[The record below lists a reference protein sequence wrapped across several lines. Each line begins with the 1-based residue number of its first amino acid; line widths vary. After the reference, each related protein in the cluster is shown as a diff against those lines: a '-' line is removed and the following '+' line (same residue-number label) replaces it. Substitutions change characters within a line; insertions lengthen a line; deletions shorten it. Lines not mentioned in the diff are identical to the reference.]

1 MNKKQYVVIG
11 LGRFGT
17 AVAKTLYE
25 LDNDVLAIDSDEQR
39 IQEVSE
45 YVTHAIHTN
54 ATDEESL
61 KSLGISNFDVAII
74 CIGVNMEDSIMVT
87 LLVKELGVKYV
98 IAKANTSVHAKI
110 LYKIGADKVV
120 FPERDMG
127 IRVVQDM
134 VSSSILDYIELSS
147 EYGIAE
153 IIPNEGWN
161 NKTLEQLDL
170 RSRYGINIVAI
181 KRKDNID
188 VAPSPEYRILRGDI
202 IVAIGT
208 YKHLNKLDVIN
219 G

>member
-11 LGRFGT
+11 LGRFGA

-25 LDNDVLAIDSDEQR
+25 LNNDVLAIDSDEQ
-39 IQEVSE
+39 IVQEIAE
-45 YVTHAIHTN
+45 HVTHAIHTD
-54 ATDEESL
+54 ATDEDSL
-61 KSLGISNFDVAII
+61 RALGISNFDVAVIG
-74 CIGVNMEDSIMVT
+74 IGVNMEDSIMTT

-98 IAKANTSVHAKI
+98 ITKANTSVHAKI

-120 FPERDMG
+120 FPERDTG
-127 IRVVQDM
+127 IRVAQDI

-153 IIPNEGWN
+153 IIPSEQWN
-161 NKTLEQLDL
+161 DKTLECLDL
-170 RSRYGINIVAI
+170 RSKYGINIVAI
-181 KRKDNID
+181 KRKDDID
-188 VAPSPEYRILRGDI
+188 IAPNPDYKILKGDI

-208 YKHLNKLDVIN
+208 YKHLNKLDVVN